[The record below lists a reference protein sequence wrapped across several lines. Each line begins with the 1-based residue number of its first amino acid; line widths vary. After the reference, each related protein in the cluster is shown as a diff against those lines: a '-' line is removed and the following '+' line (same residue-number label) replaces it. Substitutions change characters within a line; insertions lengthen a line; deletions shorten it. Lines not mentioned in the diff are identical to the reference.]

1 MLGQLFKG
9 IGFIVSYIYTYK
21 VADIIQRTWSAM
33 YTGWVKRRFKRF
45 EGHITGAITLHAPQY
60 ISVGEETTIQDRVR
74 LLAWDTFHDQ
84 KFTPEIR
91 IGKNSVIQKDCFLSA
106 VNKIE
111 IGDNVAVTE
120 HTMILDNVHG
130 DFQDNHLTFND
141 NPDVPDVFLQ
151 NAYTRPL
158 ASKGPVIIE
167 NDVHIGMFCLIM
179 PGTVIG
185 HHSVVAAHS
194 VVARKIPPYSLV
206 AGNPA
211 QVIMT
216 FGRKKKSSIN
226 NN

>member
-1 MLGQLFKG
+1 MLDPFYKA
-9 IGFIVSYIYTYK
+9 IGYAASFVYPYK
-21 VADIIQRTWSAM
+21 VAGKLQWIFSWI
-33 YTGWVKRRFKRF
+33 YTGWMARRFKKF
-45 EGHITGAITLHAPQY
+45 DGHLTGKIVLNDPQY
-60 ISVGEETTIQDRVR
+60 ISVGENTTIQERVR
-74 LLAWDTFHDQ
+74 LLAWHNFHGQ
-84 KFTPEIR
+84 NFTPEIK

-106 VNKIE
+106 VDKIE

-130 DFQDNHLTFND
+130 DFQDNHLTFLE

-167 NDVHIGMFCLIM
+167 NDVHIGMFCQIM

-216 FGRKKKSSIN
+216 FGRKKKSNIN
-226 NN
+226 N

>member
-1 MLGQLFKG
+1 MFGNLFRS
-9 IGFIVSYIYTYK
+9 IGYLASFVYTHQ
-21 VADIIQRTWSAM
+21 VANKFLQIWSDL
-33 YTGWVKRRFKRF
+33 YTGWVKRRFKKF
-45 EGHITGAITLHAPQY
+45 EGHIIGSITLHDPQC
-60 ISVGEETTIQDRVR
+60 ISVGEKTTIQERVR
-74 LLAWDTFHDQ
+74 LLAWENSHNQEF
-84 KFTPEIR
+84 KPEIN

-106 VNKIE
+106 IDRIE

-141 NPDVPDVFLQ
+141 NSEIPDVFLQ
-151 NAYTRPL
+151 NVYTRPL

-185 HHSVVAAHS
+185 HHSVIAAHS

-226 NN
+226 NK